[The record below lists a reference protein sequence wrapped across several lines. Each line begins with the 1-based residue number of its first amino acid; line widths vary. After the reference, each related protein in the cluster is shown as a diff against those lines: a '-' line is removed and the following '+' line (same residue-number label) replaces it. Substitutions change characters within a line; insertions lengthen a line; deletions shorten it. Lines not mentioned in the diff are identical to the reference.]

1 MFGSPLFEIQ
11 SDRVGVQGSFACWLR
26 CGARIECPRIFSG
39 FYLSALSRHPSNR
52 PQTLPLPFSRGH
64 TTHVAILSPHWTAA
78 AASLINSMASV
89 QAQVAGPA
97 QQAQQQQQLWQDAR
111 ASLQT
116 GVAILVAAAAAFGLF
131 VWRMPPL
138 QVRGHT
144 QAAPCLHACKQAP
157 QPHTRCAAAAA
168 SAQAHELTALMAN
181 FPPRSLASIISVRD
195 TMLAY
200 AQSYPVSSRAQLA
213 TTQLRPPRVGSAAH
227 ACLSASWG

>member
-1 MFGSPLFEIQ
+1 MNRLTGWGS
-11 SDRVGVQGSFACWLR
+11 SVCCLR
-26 CGARIECPRIFSG
+26 SAGLENNAPEYSQEFTCPHCPSTLAIARKLPAFS
-39 FYLSALSRHPSNR
+39 P
-52 PQTLPLPFSRGH
+52 
-64 TTHVAILSPHWTAA
+64 THVANPGAQWTAA
-78 AASLINSMASV
+78 VASLNNSMASV

-97 QQAQQQQQLWQDAR
+97 QQAEQQQQLWGDAR

-144 QAAPCLHACKQAP
+144 QAAPCLACKQAP

-168 SAQAHELTALMAN
+168 ASAASTQTHELAALMAN
-181 FPPRSLASIISVRD
+181 FPPRSLSSVITVRD

-200 AQSYPVSSRAQLA
+200 AQSYPVSSRAAA
-213 TTQLRPPRVGSAAH
+213 TTQLAPTSP
-227 ACLSASWG
+227 CLFSLPWG